1 MAQFKR
7 FGTTATTTGET
18 VYQTPEGKTGLAIG
32 LILANKSSQ
41 VQYASVD
48 INSTFIVK
56 DAPIPVGS
64 TLSILDGKLAIQ
76 ATETLTATA
85 SVDSAIDVTL
95 TVLEL

>member
-32 LILANKSSQ
+32 LILANKSNQ

-56 DAPIPVGS
+56 DAPIQ
-64 TLSILDGKLAIQ
+64 LAAHFQ
-76 ATETLTATA
+76 FLMEN
-85 SVDSAIDVTL
+85 
-95 TVLEL
+95 